1 GGAVPGA
8 PVTIVNSE
16 TGLTRSVTTDSAG
29 ERSEEH
35 TSELQSLTNLV
46 CRLLLEKKNPGV
58 RCPVADLSPDDVD
71 ILFVRDNSEGLY
83 AAAGAI
89 FSKRTRDEVVLQER
103 VNTGADVQ
111 RCLA

>member
-58 RCPVADLSPDDVD
+58 PQGRERGQTHRRRTGGTQDRRLIKAGGPHRLAHRCVACITTVAAHSP
-71 ILFVRDNSEGLY
+71 
-83 AAAGAI
+83 
-89 FSKRTRDEVVLQER
+89 ER
-103 VNTGADVQ
+103 IDQYGHP
-111 RCLA
+111 